1 MSFTQIPQTPLASD
15 HPSQPSN
22 SHLKKAEK
30 IGDDHQ
36 TANLLLAIS
45 HAAVQRQRESIQQ
58 REKQKILDRKWK
70 EEHVLKPQMERKAE
84 EEAEEKAKELVTEL
98 FEKELTEWRE
108 QRDKTSARNYLS
120 RAEVDEQVHRLVEA
134 VIQGVGMEKRR
145 MEDGTEE
152 PHEIWRSR
160 MIALRKQITAVWNDN
175 DRRILTG
182 VPRYVEGYPVR
193 ERIRP
198 PIFLAL
204 RRQKM
209 SGLRGCLQC
218 EVKGLVC
225 SMSVQ
230 GRVAGEELG
239 NRGCKRC
246 EVDGD
251 RCIVDCEL
259 IEEVE
264 EEGKWKEKVSHIW
277 DWWDGAPER
286 EKDMDSAAEA
296 VEIWERR
303 RRGAR
308 LELVG
313 GLMQWVE
320 VRGFAPQAGDK
331 SDGGDKNDGGDNGVA
346 SSTA

>member
-1 MSFTQIPQTPLASD
+1 MSCTQMTQTPVASN

-22 SHLKKAEK
+22 SYLKKAEK
-30 IGDDHQ
+30 IKDDYQ
-36 TANLLLAIS
+36 RVDLLLAIS
-45 HAAVQRQRESIQQ
+45 HAAVKRQQESIQQ
-58 REKQKILDRKWK
+58 REKQKSLDRKWK
-70 EEHVLKPQMERKAE
+70 EEHVLKPQMEQKAE
-84 EEAEEKAKELVTEL
+84 EKAEEKAKELVTEL

-134 VIQGVGMEKRR
+134 VIQGIGMEKRR

-175 DRRILTG
+175 DRRILMG

-218 EVKGLVC
+218 EVKGLMC

-246 EVDGD
+246 EADGE

-259 IEEVE
+259 IEEE
-264 EEGKWKEKVSHIW
+264 EVEGKWKEKVSHIW

-286 EKDMDSAAEA
+286 EEDMDSAEEA
-296 VEIWERR
+296 VEMWERR

-313 GLMQWVE
+313 GVMHWVE
-320 VRGFAPQAGDK
+320 VRGFAPQ
-331 SDGGDKNDGGDNGVA
+331 GGDNSDGGDNGIA

>member
-1 MSFTQIPQTPLASD
+1 MSCTQITQRPLASD

-22 SHLKKAEK
+22 SYLKKAEK
-30 IGDDHQ
+30 LKDSPQPAD
-36 TANLLLAIS
+36 LLLAIS

-58 REKQKILDRKWK
+58 REKQKSLDRKWK
-70 EEHVLKPQMERKAE
+70 EEHVLKPQMEQKAE
-84 EEAEEKAKELVTEL
+84 KKAETKAKELVAKQFEQEL
-98 FEKELTEWRE
+98 AQWRE
-108 QRDKTSARNYLS
+108 QRDKSSARNYLS

-160 MIALRKQITAVWNDN
+160 MIALRQQINNVWNDN
-175 DRRILTG
+175 DRRILMG

-193 ERIRP
+193 SRIRP

-218 EVKGLVC
+218 EVKGLMC

-230 GRVAGEELG
+230 GRVLGGEVMD
-239 NRGCKRC
+239 RGCRRC
-246 EVDGD
+246 EGDGD

-264 EEGKWKEKVSHIW
+264 EEGEWKEKVSHVW

-286 EKDMDSAAEA
+286 EEDTDSAEEA
-296 VEIWERR
+296 VKMWERR

-313 GLMQWVE
+313 GVMQWVE
-320 VRGFAPQAGDK
+320 VRGFAPPGGDK
-331 SDGGDKNDGGDNGVA
+331 SDGGDNGVA

>member
-1 MSFTQIPQTPLASD
+1 MSSTQITQTPLASD

-22 SHLKKAEK
+22 SYLKKAEK
-30 IGDDHQ
+30 IKDDHQ
-36 TANLLLAIS
+36 TTDLLLAIS

-58 REKQKILDRKWK
+58 REKQKSLYQKWK
-70 EEHVLKPQMERKAE
+70 EEYVLKPQMEQKRKLK
-84 EEAEEKAKELVTEL
+84 AEEKAKELVTEL

-108 QRDKTSARNYLS
+108 QRDKASARNYLS

-160 MIALRKQITAVWNDN
+160 MIALRKQITTVWNDN
-175 DRRILTG
+175 DRRILMG

-198 PIFLAL
+198 PIFLSL

-218 EVKGLVC
+218 EVKGLMC

-246 EVDGD
+246 EADGE

-259 IEEVE
+259 IEEE
-264 EEGKWKEKVSHIW
+264 EVEGKWKEKVSHIW

-286 EKDMDSAAEA
+286 DLDEDSAEEA
-296 VEIWERR
+296 VEMWERR

-308 LELVG
+308 LELIG
-313 GLMQWVE
+313 GVMQWVE
-320 VRGFAPQAGDK
+320 VRGFAPQGGDK
-331 SDGGDKNDGGDNGVA
+331 SDGGDNGVA

>member
-1 MSFTQIPQTPLASD
+1 MSSTQITQTPLASD

-22 SHLKKAEK
+22 SYFKKEEK
-30 IGDDHQ
+30 IKDVRQPAD
-36 TANLLLAIS
+36 LLLAIS
-45 HAAVQRQRESIQQ
+45 HAAVQRQQESIQQ
-58 REKQKILDRKWK
+58 REKQKCLEQKWK
-70 EEHVLKPQMERKAE
+70 EEHVLKPQMEQK
-84 EEAEEKAKELVTEL
+84 AEEKAEKKAKKLVAKL
-98 FEKELTEWRE
+98 FKKELTQWRE

-120 RAEVDEQVHRLVEA
+120 RAEVDEEVHRLVEA

-152 PHEIWRSR
+152 PHDVWRER
-160 MIALRKQITAVWNDN
+160 MIALRKQICSVWNDN

-182 VPRYVEGYPVR
+182 LPQYVEGYPVR
-193 ERIRP
+193 EGIRP

-218 EVKGLVC
+218 EVKGLAC

-230 GRVAGEELG
+230 GRELQ

-246 EVDGD
+246 EADGD

-259 IEEVE
+259 VE
-264 EEGKWKEKVSHIW
+264 EEQEEGKVKVKVSHMW

-286 EKDMDSAAEA
+286 EVDTDSAAEA
-296 VEIWERR
+296 VEMWERR

-313 GLMQWVE
+313 GVMQWVE
-320 VRGFAPQAGDK
+320 IRGFAPRWVDK
-331 SDGGDKNDGGDNGVA
+331 QE
-346 SSTA
+346 

>member
-1 MSFTQIPQTPLASD
+1 M
-15 HPSQPSN
+15 
-22 SHLKKAEK
+22 
-30 IGDDHQ
+30 
-36 TANLLLAIS
+36 
-45 HAAVQRQRESIQQ
+45 
-58 REKQKILDRKWK
+58 DRKWK
-70 EEHVLKPQMERKAE
+70 EEHVLKPQMEQKLEAKAE
-84 EEAEEKAKELVTEL
+84 KETKKLVAKKLVAKQFEE
-98 FEKELTEWRE
+98 ELTQWRE
-108 QRDKTSARNYLS
+108 QRDKISARNYLS
-120 RAEVDEQVHRLVEA
+120 RTEVDEQVHRLVEA

-175 DRRILTG
+175 DRRILMG

-218 EVKGLVC
+218 EVKGLMC

-230 GRVAGEELG
+230 GRVAGEEVMD
-239 NRGCKRC
+239 RGCRRC
-246 EVDGD
+246 EADGD

-259 IEEVE
+259 IEEE
-264 EEGKWKEKVSHIW
+264 EVEGKMKEKVSHIW

-286 EKDMDSAAEA
+286 EEDTDSVDEV
-296 VEIWERR
+296 VEMWERR
-303 RRGAR
+303 RRGVR
-308 LELVG
+308 LEPVG
-313 GLMQWVE
+313 GVMQWVE
-320 VRGFAPQAGDK
+320 VRGFAPQGGDK
-331 SDGGDKNDGGDNGVA
+331 SDGDDNSDGGDNDVA
-346 SSTA
+346 GSTA